1 MPKKGFQLFQKKE
14 NLNGKINNEK
24 KYFTYFF
31 LIIGIII
38 IYNFRGHN
46 QNKAIEACIAG
57 SKKLDTPMTVEE
69 AKVFCK
75 QKIQNK
81 K

>member
-1 MPKKGFQLFQKKE
+1 MKKNIL
-14 NLNGKINNEK
+14 LI
-24 KYFTYFF
+24 FF

-57 SKKLDTPMTVEE
+57 SKKLDTPMTVE
-69 AKVFCK
+69 
-75 QKIQNK
+75 
-81 K
+81 

>member
-1 MPKKGFQLFQKKE
+1 MLKKE
-14 NLNGKINNEK
+14 FRLFWKKESRNGKIDNEK
-24 KYFTYFF
+24 NILLIFF

-69 AKVFCK
+69 AKEFCK

-81 K
+81 Q